1 MDGRRTDN
9 ERRQDAL
16 FARLREPPLRERRRP
31 DDRRLVS
38 ILTRVSE
45 RESAVK
51 HWRRRWAIG
60 IVAAIGVLLLLAA
73 GLGYAYE
80 GPGGYAD
87 RRLSKA
93 MGLNGSV
100 LHIPIGR
107 TPEEAVE
114 KFRRFDTM
122 QVVHREAVDGGVLL
136 FIKRNLQQNGTE
148 LQVEFV
154 RHTWL
159 GWKWAMGAGYGIG
172 YGESGKAG
180 VRSLLSY
187 MTMPNKYPGVPG
199 PYPLVA
205 GELTDASVSSVI
217 VIIGGE
223 KPGKY
228 ASKIVEYEPG
238 RRLWFVLLPESA
250 ELPYIV
256 QALDQEGKIAAEK
269 KLGDPVNDTGIL
281 KSSDRR

>member
-1 MDGRRTDN
+1 M
-9 ERRQDAL
+9 
-16 FARLREPPLRERRRP
+16 
-31 DDRRLVS
+31 
-38 ILTRVSE
+38 TRVSE